1 MLRHLRGEAS
11 VVVKTAHED
20 SIEYHRAQIQQ
31 RVQETQQL
39 QKEALKV
46 QILGEEMQKE
56 VRRLVYTMNGQRNL
70 TKLQLSTNDFIQNL
84 DFLTEEQKITMVNAQ
99 SKAD

>member
-1 MLRHLRGEAS
+1 MLRQLRGEAS

-84 DFLTEEQKITMVNAQ
+84 DFLTEEQKIAMVNAQ